1 MSGTRAGAALSVCR
15 RDGAGAEGGV
25 VCVNTTGTNATA
37 TLANMSAQI
46 EALKQQRVGLA
57 EPLETQIRELN
68 PSWKPTSLRPKADDT
83 VVEILTAEGQ
93 PMSTEEIVEAVG
105 DLFTPW
111 KIKNT

>member
-1 MSGTRAGAALSVCR
+1 
-15 RDGAGAEGGV
+15 
-25 VCVNTTGTNATA
+25 
-37 TLANMSAQI
+37 MSAQI

-111 KIKNT
+111 KIKNTLKKKSTGAKAILTLVDGKYAVKAAA